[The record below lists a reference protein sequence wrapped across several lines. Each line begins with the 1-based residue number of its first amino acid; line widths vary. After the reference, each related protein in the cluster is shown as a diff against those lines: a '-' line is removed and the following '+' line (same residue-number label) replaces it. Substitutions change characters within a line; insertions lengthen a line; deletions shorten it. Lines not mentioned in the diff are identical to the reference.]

1 MDEKKGINIFQRLM
15 NVVFIAWALW
25 FLFVL
30 TLLAFGS
37 VKLTRGSGVD
47 FLSFIII
54 PFLGWLLVIAVNYIV
69 SKKATVWHSNK

>member
-1 MDEKKGINIFQRLM
+1 MKKGINTFQRLM

-30 TLLAFGS
+30 TFLAFGLI
-37 VKLTRGSGVD
+37 KLNRGSGID

-69 SKKATVWHSNK
+69 SKKATVWHSDK

>member
-1 MDEKKGINIFQRLM
+1 MKKGINTFQRLM

-25 FLFVL
+25 FLSVL
-30 TLLAFGS
+30 TLLAFGLM
-37 VKLTRGSGVD
+37 KLNRGSGID

-69 SKKATVWHSNK
+69 SKKATVWHSDK